1 MAATRWLQPH
11 GTRAR
16 APCRARSWER
26 ATLDRSGALDKEE
39 IKRALDDLE
48 IPGDEVSVE
57 TLSEQLLMFGEM
69 RNMPALVCECP
80 AIPYTNSGKKV
91 EIAVARALQGR
102 PVTNLSSLENPESVQ
117 FFEANAEKLDE
128 IAM

>member
-1 MAATRWLQPH
+1 MLFVRLDAPGAGGAALAKGLREH
-11 GTRAR
+11 IRRACSPR
-16 APCRARSWER
+16 H
-26 ATLDRSGALDKEE
+26 
-39 IKRALDDLE
+39 
-48 IPGDEVSVE
+48 
-57 TLSEQLLMFGEM
+57 
-69 RNMPALVCECP
+69 MPALVCECP

-117 FFEANAEKLDE
+117 FFETNAEKLDE